1 MKVKKAFDIDWLV
14 EIIYPFL
21 EILLIVI
28 FIDLVSDGDLRIGL
42 DNTIPDTQSLFWL
55 GIGFYLFV
63 RFMNLWTKYE
73 KKRAIEHLEDRI
85 SNLEKRN
92 EMREVLGENKN

>member
-21 EILLIVI
+21 EIVLIVL
-28 FIDLVSDGDLRIGL
+28 FIDLVSEGELGGYS
-42 DNTIPDTQSLFWL
+42 PASQKLFWF

-63 RFMNLWTKYE
+63 RFMNLWTRYD

>member
-1 MKVKKAFDIDWLV
+1 MNNSDKDSFW
-14 EIIYPFL
+14 II
-21 EILLIVI
+21 IV
-28 FIDLVSDGDLRIGL
+28 
-42 DNTIPDTQSLFWL
+42 
-55 GIGFYLFV
+55 FYLLF
-63 RFMNLWTKYE
+63 RFLNLWTKYE